1 MSLPNAKAIKRDY
14 VLPRS
19 FYSTIFPPSHYLCKI
34 QKLNTKKQ
42 LFKDVNACVIYRTKC
57 IDLVDRN
64 LEIKIRISQVVED
77 PWSVK
82 PINKHT
88 KKRIKGL

>member
-14 VLPRS
+14 VLHRS
-19 FYSTIFPPSHYLCKI
+19 FYSTIFPPSHYLCEMR
-34 QKLNTKKQ
+34 KLNTKKQ
-42 LFKDVNACVIYRTKC
+42 LFKDVNARVIYQTKD
-57 IDLVDRN
+57 IDLVDQN

-82 PINKHT
+82 PINK
-88 KKRIKGL
+88 RIKK

>member
-14 VLPRS
+14 VLHRS
-19 FYSTIFPPSHYLCKI
+19 FHFTIFPPSHYLCKI
-34 QKLNTKKQ
+34 RKLNTKKQ
-42 LFKDVNACVIYRTKC
+42 LFNNVHASVIYQTKYS
-57 IDLVDRN
+57 DLVDQN

-77 PWSVK
+77 SWSAK

-88 KKRIKGL
+88 EK